1 MIINKNGQDYEFHLS
16 LDKILEAERE
26 DPEYSFLAEM
36 ADLGNSMRLL
46 PFDRMMRF
54 CGHGLGEMLSAGFK
68 LDELADIFSKI
79 LEEMGFISADSESGD
94 EN

>member
-1 MIINKNGQDYEFHLS
+1 MIINKNGQSFEFYLS

-36 ADLGNSMRLL
+36 ADLGKSMRLIS
-46 PFDRMMRF
+46 FDRIMRF
-54 CGHGLGEMLSAGFK
+54 CGHGLEEMLSAGFK
-68 LDELADIFSKI
+68 LDELADIFTQV
-79 LEEMGFISADSESGD
+79 LEETGFISADSESGD

>member
-1 MIINKNGQDYEFHLS
+1 MIINKNGQSFEFYLS

-36 ADLGNSMRLL
+36 ADLGKTMRLSS
-46 PFDRMMRF
+46 FDRMMRF
-54 CGHGLGEMLSAGFK
+54 CGHSLEDMLSAGFK
-68 LDELADIFSKI
+68 LDELADIFTKT
-79 LEEMGFISADSESGD
+79 LEETGFISADSESED